1 MEFMD
6 TAREIIRCENVR
18 ESGKELLED
27 TVDALLGNPVSA
39 AKVLVALGKSPFL
52 IREEIFWSKMV
63 NYLNGIFLSEND
75 RSKMCAK

>member
-18 ESGKELLED
+18 ESGKKLLED

-39 AKVLVALGKSPFL
+39 AKVLTILRKS
-52 IREEIFWSKMV
+52 WVS
-63 NYLNGIFLSEND
+63 N
-75 RSKMCAK
+75 